1 VSANAPPP
9 EQPAAGLDRAL
20 TYRLHLLHKLV
31 DRASQLAY
39 PQATGLT
46 ASDARCLGAV
56 GAFGPLSVVEL
67 GRLAQLDKGQA
78 SRATRTLV
86 DQGLIRK
93 QADPQ
98 DARAVVLTLTA
109 QGRQAYRRT
118 LKLVARRNDEAF
130 GCLSER
136 EQAQL
141 GRLLDRLIEHNQP
154 DGN

>member
-9 EQPAAGLDRAL
+9 EQPAA
-20 TYRLHLLHKLV
+20 
-31 DRASQLAY
+31 
-39 PQATGLT
+39 GLT